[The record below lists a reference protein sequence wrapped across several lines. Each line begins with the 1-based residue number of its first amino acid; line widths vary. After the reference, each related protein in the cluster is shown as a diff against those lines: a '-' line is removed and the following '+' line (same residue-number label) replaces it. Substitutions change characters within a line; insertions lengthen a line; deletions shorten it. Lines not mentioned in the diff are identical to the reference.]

1 MARFTIKTKY
11 TLEDVPL
18 IVKCLRDPETG
29 CPWDKIQT
37 HQSIRQDLIEETY
50 EAAEAIDEEDPVNL
64 EEELGDILMQVA
76 LHSEIESEKGV
87 FDIDDVADRLCKKL
101 VLRHPH
107 VFGDVVAED
116 PETVLSNWEDIKRA
130 EKSQKTGS
138 DAIDDV
144 PKAYPAL
151 IRSQKVQKRAAYT
164 GFDYKDVSG
173 AMSDL
178 RSEIEELDRAISG
191 EGDPTEELGD
201 VLFSAVNV
209 ARFISAD
216 AELALVRACEKF
228 ISRFRITE
236 DLAAKRGIDMKKTDL
251 DQLNELW
258 DESKKEEQ
266 GETKNDKD

>member
-1 MARFTIKTKY
+1 MADFTIKTKY

-29 CPWDKIQT
+29 CPWDKVQT
-37 HQSIRQDLIEETY
+37 HKSVRQDLIEETY
-50 EAAEAIDEEDPVNL
+50 EAVDAIDREDAGNL
-64 EEELGDILMQVA
+64 QEELGDLLMQIA
-76 LHSEIESEKGV
+76 LHSEMESEKGV
-87 FDIDDVADRLCKKL
+87 FDLDDVADRLCKKL

-116 PETVLSNWEDIKRA
+116 PDTVLRNWEEIKRE

-164 GFDYKDVSG
+164 GFDYSDVSG

-178 RSEIEELDRAISG
+178 RSEIDELERALSG
-191 EGDPTEELGD
+191 DGDPAEELGD

-216 AELALVRACEKF
+216 AELALTRACEKF

-251 DQLNELW
+251 DQLNRLW
-258 DESKKEEQ
+258 EESKNEEQ
-266 GETKNDKD
+266 GETEK